1 MRQLLSRVTDSI
13 LLNPIRSC
21 SVLAVFLLLSLW
33 QASKLTVNSN
43 NLDLLPKDNPSVV
56 KTQKVI
62 EMIGGNG
69 FYILSIKFKDEKGMT
84 EHLVKAFAAKKKG
97 QPEIAEKELKEAET
111 IKQKNVSYYKER
123 ENAIKKASDV
133 LNERLLK
140 EKDYVQYIS
149 YRYNVS
155 FLQDRLPLFLK
166 TEDLVEVR
174 KRVKRKIDEEV
185 EKANPFFIKLSDE
198 EYNPDFN
205 DILAK
210 YQKLAKRD
218 IFDEYNISPDKGM
231 LIFLIKPAGS
241 FTNIEFNIALDKK
254 IKEIVTELALD
265 KKGIQVGYTGTYR
278 LHLDDYETLM
288 AALKPIAVASL
299 IGIAILLLFF
309 FRNPLF
315 ILILLVSLLSG
326 ILFSF
331 GLTTIVIGQLNS
343 VTSIIAS
350 ILMGL
355 GIDYGIQFLYRFRE
369 EFTRKQDMLRSIKDT
384 IYHTGIA
391 SFISA
396 LTTTSAFVVLA
407 FSEFRGFSEFGII
420 ATYGILIIAVSMY
433 GVTALQI
440 TLLFRLFPSLKSK
453 FLLSAKEQTTS
464 PLLYR
469 FYKKPGLLTL
479 VVLVFVVV
487 ISFFSFAPGIQFNYN
502 GRDLMVDNLDSVN
515 LYDEIGDRFDIS
527 SDPQVIV
534 VDTLEESEAVFDYM
548 TPVPDEIAGSVDQV
562 VSLWNFVPPKGQQRA
577 NLKVL
582 KQLQTDMKPVKAG
595 FLKPEQRKYLP
606 VVKKYLSVKEYDV
619 SAVPVYFSSQFKEV
633 KGSKEKGHL
642 VFIYPKVALWHGQ
655 KLLKFFDAVGEL
667 HYPKL
672 SRRVLNTLLY
682 NENGNSATDPVK
694 DKWNSGEERLIVKA
708 LNTYSADQFKDLG
721 LLEGTISFILKTRP
735 FSSLEQ
741 ARSHQYVSNTAGSLI
756 LFANLIKI
764 VQREGV
770 AAFLITLV
778 LVVIVLI
785 LFFRGIV
792 PALISLIPLVLGIFV
807 TLGIMAAFRIQ
818 LNFMNVLVF
827 PVIVGYGIQNGIYIY
842 YRFREDHDV
851 VRAMSMVGPA
861 IIASTLTTL
870 VGWSSLLIADQ
881 KGLKS
886 IGVVA
891 SIGIASS
898 LIIALSLVPAVL
910 EIVYRSRKEEEE
922 ESKPIGFVE
931 EESDSSST
939 TEGAFASKS
948 TASEPASS
956 KKAAKKKTTKTAET
970 KKASPKKKKGTH

>member
-1 MRQLLSRVTDSI
+1 MRKLLSRLTDSI
-13 LLNPIRSC
+13 LLNPIRS
-21 SVLAVFLLLSLW
+21 SGVLALLLLLSLW

-43 NLDLLPKDNPSVV
+43 NLDLLPKDNPSVI

-84 EHLVKAFAAKKKG
+84 EHLTKAFAAKRNG
-97 QPEIAEKELKEAET
+97 QPEIAEKELKEAEKV
-111 IKQKNVSYYKER
+111 KQKNIIYYKER
-123 ENAIKKASDV
+123 ETAIKKASDL

-140 EKDYVQYIS
+140 EKEFVQYIS

-185 EKANPFFIKLSDE
+185 ERANPFFIKLSDE

-205 DILAK
+205 DILGK

-254 IKEIVTELALD
+254 IKEVVAELGLE
-265 KKGIQVGYTGTYR
+265 KKGILVGYTGTYR

-288 AALKPIAVASL
+288 AALKPIAIASF

-369 EFTRKQDMLRSIKDT
+369 EYTRTQDMLRSIKDT

-440 TLLFRLFPSLKSK
+440 TLLFRLFPSLKDK
-453 FLLSAKEQTTS
+453 FILSAKEQTTS

-469 FYKKPGLLTL
+469 FYNKPGLLTL
-479 VVLVFVVV
+479 VVVAIVVV
-487 ISFFSFAPGIQFNYN
+487 ISFFSFSPGIRFNYN

-606 VVKKYLSVKEYDV
+606 VVKRYLDVKEYGV
-619 SAVPVYFSSQFKEV
+619 GAVPTYFSSQFTEV

-682 NENGNSATDPVK
+682 DSDGRASVDPVK
-694 DKWNSGEERLIVKA
+694 DKWSASEEESIVNA
-708 LNTYSADQFKDLG
+708 LNTYSAAKFRDLG
-721 LLEGTISFILKTRP
+721 LLDGTIDFILKTRP
-735 FSSLEQ
+735 FASLTQ

-807 TLGIMAAFRIQ
+807 TLGIMALFKVQ

-827 PVIVGYGIQNGIYIY
+827 PVIIGYGIQNGIYIY

-898 LIIALSLVPAVL
+898 LLIALTLVPAVL
-910 EIVYRSRKEEEE
+910 EIVYRSRKEEES
-922 ESKPIGFVE
+922 ESKPLGFSE
-931 EESDSSST
+931 EENETFS
-939 TEGAFASKS
+939 AK
-948 TASEPASS
+948 TASVSGEERTSAPKKKAKPSASVS
-956 KKAAKKKTTKTAET
+956 KKASAKKA
-970 KKASPKKKKGTH
+970 APKKKKG